1 MLNIVNLQGR
11 LAADPE
17 LHTTPTG
24 VEVTSFRIGV
34 TRDYN
39 RNQTDWI
46 NIVAWRKTAEFIC
59 KYFSKGS
66 MILLQGSI
74 QSRSYKD
81 KNGNNRT
88 AHEIVADRV
97 WFGEQKREKAV
108 ASAENQDEVPLPEE
122 PDYDDIPDD
131 YEDLGYGDFPG

>member
-1 MLNIVNLQGR
+1 MLNTVNLQGR

-24 VEVTSFRIGV
+24 VEVVSFRIGV
-34 TRDYN
+34 SRDYN

-46 NIVAWRKTAEFIC
+46 NIVAWRKTAEFVC
-59 KYFSKGS
+59 NYFSKGS

-81 KNGNNRT
+81 QNDNNRT
-88 AHEIVADRV
+88 VYEIVADRV
-97 WFGEQKREKAV
+97 WFGEQKREKSAV
-108 ASAENQDEVPLPEE
+108 SVQDQDEVPLPE
-122 PDYDDIPDD
+122 PDYDVLNQ
-131 YEDLGYGDFPG
+131 YEDFGYDDFPG

>member
-1 MLNIVNLQGR
+1 MLNTVNLQGR

-24 VEVTSFRIGV
+24 VEVVSFRIGV
-34 TRDYN
+34 SRDYN

-46 NIVAWRKTAEFIC
+46 NIVAWRKTAEFVC
-59 KYFSKGS
+59 NYFSKGS

-81 KNGNNRT
+81 QNDNNRT
-88 AHEIVADRV
+88 VHEVVADRV
-97 WFGEQKREKAV
+97 WFGEQKREKAAV
-108 ASAENQDEVPLPEE
+108 PVQDQDEVPLPE
-122 PDYDDIPDD
+122 PDYDVLNQ
-131 YEDLGYGDFPG
+131 YEDSGYDDFPG

>member
-1 MLNIVNLQGR
+1 MLNTVNLQGR

-24 VEVTSFRIGV
+24 VSVVSFRIGV
-34 TRDYN
+34 SRDYN

-46 NIVAWRKTAEFIC
+46 NIVAWRKTAEFVC
-59 KYFSKGS
+59 NYFSKGS

-81 KNGNNRT
+81 QNDNNRT
-88 AHEIVADRV
+88 VYEVVADRV
-97 WFGEQKREKAV
+97 WFGEQKREKAAV
-108 ASAENQDEVPLPEE
+108 PVQDQDEVPLPE
-122 PDYDDIPDD
+122 PDYDALNQ
-131 YEDLGYGDFPG
+131 YEDFGYDDFPG

>member
-1 MLNIVNLQGR
+1 MLNTVNLQGR

-24 VEVTSFRIGV
+24 VSVVSFRIGV
-34 TRDYN
+34 SRDYN

-46 NIVAWRKTAEFIC
+46 NIVAWRKTAEFVC
-59 KYFSKGS
+59 NYFSKGS

-81 KNGNNRT
+81 QNDNNRT
-88 AHEIVADRV
+88 VYEVVADRV
-97 WFGEQKREKAV
+97 WFGEQKREKAAV
-108 ASAENQDEVPLPEE
+108 PVQDQDEVPLPE
-122 PDYDDIPDD
+122 PDYDVLNQ
-131 YEDLGYGDFPG
+131 YEDFGYDDFPG

>member
-1 MLNIVNLQGR
+1 MLNTVNLQGR

-17 LHTTPTG
+17 LHTTPSG
-24 VEVTSFRIGV
+24 VEVVSFRIGV

-39 RNQTDWI
+39 RDQTDWI

-88 AHEIVADRV
+88 AHEVVADRV
-97 WFGEQKREKAV
+97 WFGEHKKDRA
-108 ASAENQDEVPLPEE
+108 AESSQNQNDVPPPEE
-122 PDYDDIPDD
+122 PGYDVPDD
-131 YEDLGYGDFPG
+131 YEDLGYGDFPS

>member
-1 MLNIVNLQGR
+1 MLNTVNLQGR

-17 LHTTPTG
+17 MKFTPNG
-24 VEVTSFRIGV
+24 VNVTSFRIGV
-34 TRDYN
+34 SRDYN

-66 MILLQGSI
+66 MILLQGYL

-81 KNGNNRT
+81 KNGSSRT
-88 AHEIVADRV
+88 TFEVVAEQV
-97 WFGEQKREKAV
+97 WFGEQKKEKR
-108 ASAENQDEVPLPEE
+108 SAPAHDQDEGLLPEE
-122 PDYDDIPDD
+122 ADYEVPED
-131 YEDLGYGDFPG
+131 YEDFGYGDFPG